1 MQISG
6 VLVLLATIMISR
18 IVNERAYRQLSKDEK
33 VRLMDG
39 FSATR
44 AYAFIPLFVLIVAF
58 WLLVTYTTINLQYL
72 TVGYFSLL
80 ICYVL
85 IRTGLNQR
93 KMHQLGLPKSYQ
105 RIFTISQMISLVGIA
120 WFFYTIFY
128 ENNL

>member
-6 VLVLLATIMISR
+6 FLVLLATLIVSR

-39 FSATR
+39 FSTTR
-44 AYAFIPLFVLIVAF
+44 AYAFIPLFILIAAF
-58 WLLVTYTTINLQYL
+58 WLLVTYTNINLQYL

-85 IRTGLNQR
+85 IRTGMNQQ
-93 KMHQLGLPKSYQ
+93 KMRQLGLPKSYQ
-105 RIFTISQMISLVGIA
+105 RMFTISQMISLVGIA
-120 WFFYTIFY
+120 WFFYTIFCSS
-128 ENNL
+128 

>member
-6 VLVLLATIMISR
+6 FLVLLATLIVSR

-39 FSATR
+39 FSTTR
-44 AYAFIPLFVLIVAF
+44 AYAFIPLFILIAAF

-85 IRTGLNQR
+85 IRTGMNQQ
-93 KMHQLGLPKSYQ
+93 KMRQLDLPKSYQ
-105 RIFTISQMISLVGIA
+105 RMFTISQMISLVGIA

-128 ENNL
+128 SSNV